1 MNGSQMWHER
11 FLDLA
16 THVANW
22 SKDPHTKVGA
32 VIIGDN
38 RRIVSVGYNG
48 FPSGVDDNQIERYS
62 RPEKYLFTEH
72 AERNAIYNAHLTDA
86 SPVNGSIY
94 VTKMTCADCA
104 RAIIQCG
111 IKQVH
116 TYKEDN
122 PESRWADSFAAAF
135 EMYKEAQVKITLH
148 IK

>member
-1 MNGSQMWHER
+1 MWHKR

-16 THVANW
+16 VHISSW

-48 FPSGVDDNQIERYS
+48 FPSGVNDDKIDRYS
-62 RPEKYLFTEH
+62 RPEKYFYTEH

-94 VTKMTCADCA
+94 STKMTCADCA

-111 IKQVH
+111 IKEVH
-116 TYKEDN
+116 TYKDIK
-122 PESRWADSFAAAF
+122 PDSRWTESFAAAF
-135 EMYKEAQVKITLH
+135 EMYDEAGVKVFLH
-148 IK
+148 NK